1 VSLHREL
8 TDAAVSLARRA
19 RHAMVA
25 PEHVFVALLQH
36 PRIGTH
42 LGGRR
47 VSPDRVIGP
56 QGSAT
61 RPPSVGPQ
69 ASRLLGRCRTEGG
82 AIQVLFELIASHMPD
97 ADDEA
102 TDGGPGGAGAA
113 RERRRDEGDGAP
125 AGRRRDARDGS
136 GAGGPSP
143 RPVSRAEQRA
153 RAERELDALVGL
165 ASVKE
170 EVHALVAM
178 QALNLERRRRGQAE
192 LGGSLHLILSGNPGT
207 GKTTVAR
214 ILAGLYGGLGVLS
227 RGHLVE
233 VDRSG
238 LVGQYV
244 GHTAVKVSEVVESAL
259 GGVLFIDEAYS
270 LASERGQQDFGREA
284 IDTLVK
290 LMEDHRDDLA
300 VFVAGYATE
309 MPKLLAMNPGLPSRL
324 GRTIAFPDYSVE
336 DLVEIVR
343 RMARGTDVELPD
355 GTIERMTQ
363 VFAEAPSALRASNGR
378 FARNLFED
386 ACRAMAV
393 RVSRSGGRSD
403 VLLPEDLPS
412 PQAPAAKPRIGFHT

>member
-1 VSLHREL
+1 MSLHREL

-19 RHAMVA
+19 SHAMVT

-47 VSPDRVIGP
+47 VSPELVIGP
-56 QGSAT
+56 RGSAT

-82 AIQVLFELIASHMPD
+82 AIQVLFELIASHLPA

-102 TDGGPGGAGAA
+102 TEGDPGGVGAA
-113 RERRRDEGDGAP
+113 RERRRDEDAP
-125 AGRRRDARDGS
+125 PGRRRDARDRS
-136 GAGGPSP
+136 GAGDPTP
-143 RPVSRAEQRA
+143 RPASRAELRA
-153 RAERELDALVGL
+153 RAERDLDALVGL
-165 ASVKE
+165 ESVKQ

-178 QALNLERRRRGQAE
+178 QALNLARRRNGQAV

-214 ILAGLYGGLGVLS
+214 ILAGLYAGLGVLS

-244 GHTAVKVSEVVESAL
+244 GHTAMKVSEVVESAL

-336 DLVEIVR
+336 GLVEIVR

-355 GTIERMTQ
+355 ATIERMTQ
-363 VFAEAPSALRASNGR
+363 VFAAAPSALRASNGR

-393 RVSRSGGRSD
+393 RVSRAGGRSD

-412 PQAPAAKPRIGFHT
+412 PEAPAAKPRIGFHT